1 MPRWENRGGT
11 AGFRWVGLVRP
22 KRWCPSLVAS
32 LHREGN
38 DQLWAS
44 RQTRRYF
51 CYAIG
56 LAFCIALEAICMYMT
71 SHALWQYLWVMA
83 EGNQGGGGQPQTLCP
98 SPDLAPEHSTDNT
111 VSTCGLSSA
120 GRRHGWGPRVSADDW
135 KTAWCKPLPA
145 AQWRSGSHLDTESRR
160 RPDFLAWRTKL
171 SDRPLRLAFL

>member
-1 MPRWENRGGT
+1 MAVKGHEGISLGGCPGGRT
-11 AGFRWVGLVRP
+11 VEALPVFGGWVSCDQKDGVRVAV
-22 KRWCPSLVAS
+22 VAS
-32 LHREGN
+32 LHRKGN
-38 DQLWAS
+38 DQLWAG

-51 CYAIG
+51 CYAVG

-120 GRRHGWGPRVSADDW
+120 GRRHGWGPKSQR
-135 KTAWCKPLPA
+135 
-145 AQWRSGSHLDTESRR
+145 
-160 RPDFLAWRTKL
+160 
-171 SDRPLRLAFL
+171 